1 MTEQDDQKTRTDRL
15 FQTVAKFTRK
25 ITECNKRID
34 ELLRSQKE
42 IKNDIESIEGIIYE
56 QVLKDDKSEAEN
68 IDDFGGLTPDKKP
81 TKVSHII
88 EYDNNKRNCMCC
100 IYKVY
105 KYDVGS
111 VRGTITCDNNIST
124 KYKQKCDYNDSCPE
138 QITGYRS
145 TVGNFEYPPIS
156 HVPYESPKITK
167 KLLAYDFDKDE
178 TFEEIV
184 EE

>member
-68 IDDFGGLTPDKKP
+68 IDDFGGLTPDKSQLKL
-81 TKVSHII
+81 VILLNMII
-88 EYDNNKRNCMCC
+88 IK
-100 IYKVY
+100 
-105 KYDVGS
+105 
-111 VRGTITCDNNIST
+111 
-124 KYKQKCDYNDSCPE
+124 
-138 QITGYRS
+138 
-145 TVGNFEYPPIS
+145 
-156 HVPYESPKITK
+156 
-167 KLLAYDFDKDE
+167 
-178 TFEEIV
+178 EIV
-184 EE
+184 CVAFIKYINMMSEVCAEQ